1 VRKGMVFFG
10 VGLLIT
16 VVIAAVVSQFAS
28 TQPDSLMYVAE
39 QGGFVNTA
47 EAHALDQ
54 SPLAGYG
61 GDSESR
67 RVVAGVA
74 GVLATLGLGYLVF
87 FLAKAG
93 KTRAEG

>member
-1 VRKGMVFFG
+1 MVFFG

-47 EAHALDQ
+47 EAHALDY
-54 SPLAGYG
+54 SRGAKV
-61 GDSESR
+61 SEIDQTAAPQVFYSIPSI
-67 RVVAGVA
+67 VM
-74 GVLATLGLGYLVF
+74 LGISFGQ
-87 FLAKAG
+87 
-93 KTRAEG
+93 